1 VTTLR
6 AVRARDVLRQL
17 LREEVFRLHDPPTGP
32 PHVGL
37 EVEFLVLEK
46 GTGAVPRLDVTLA
59 ALRRPGASGAWEEA
73 RSTRETPVF
82 HLPGHGRLSFEPGGQ
97 VEVSTPAL
105 RSASDVVAWTG
116 GILSDLEDALTRAGL
131 ELLGLGID
139 PCNPVERVPLQLD
152 APRYRRMASW
162 LARRGTHGA
171 RMMRQS
177 ASVQVNMDYG
187 ESPLR
192 AWRLMNAAAPS
203 FTAIFAN
210 SPRYA
215 GVATGHQSYRSFVWR
230 ELDPDRTG
238 LFPCLDPVEEY
249 LDFALEAPAILLG
262 PEGAAAEP
270 FRIWWNRLAATLDDW
285 RAHLTTLFPDVRP
298 RGYLEIRCLDA
309 LPREWIGVPPVL
321 LAGLL
326 YSPDAMAAA
335 ERLLGPPDPDLAW
348 LAGEVGLRAPRLGAI
363 SQELFTIG
371 LEGAKALPGMV
382 TESDLATAHLFY
394 ETFTK
399 DRRSPADLAEA
410 PSLP

>member
-1 VTTLR
+1 MTTLR

-17 LREEVFRLHDPPTGP
+17 LREEVFRLHDPPAGP

-46 GTGAVPRLDVTLA
+46 GTGAVPRLDATLG
-59 ALRRPGASGAWEEA
+59 ALRRPGGTSTWEET
-73 RSTRETPVF
+73 RSSRDTPVF

-105 RSASDVVAWTG
+105 RSASEVLAWTG
-116 GILSDLEDALTRAGL
+116 GILSDLEGALARAGL

-139 PCNPVERVPLQLD
+139 PYNPVERVPLQLD

-177 ASVQVNMDYG
+177 ASVQVNLDYG

-192 AWRLMNAAAPS
+192 SWRLMNAAAPS
-203 FTAIFAN
+203 LTAIFAN
-210 SPRYA
+210 SARYA
-215 GVATGHQSYRSFVWR
+215 GDVTGHQSYRSFVWR
-230 ELDPDRTG
+230 ELDPERTG

-262 PEGAAAEP
+262 PEGAPAEP

-298 RGYLEIRCLDA
+298 RGYLEVRCIDA
-309 LPREWIGVPPVL
+309 LPREWIGVPPVF

-326 YSPDAMAAA
+326 YSPDAMAEA

-348 LAGEVGLRAPRLGAI
+348 LAGEVGLRAPRLGAL
-363 SQELFTIG
+363 SRELFSIG
-371 LEGAKALPGMV
+371 LEGARSLSGMV
-382 TESDLATAHLFY
+382 TESDLATARLFY

-410 PSLP
+410 PTLP